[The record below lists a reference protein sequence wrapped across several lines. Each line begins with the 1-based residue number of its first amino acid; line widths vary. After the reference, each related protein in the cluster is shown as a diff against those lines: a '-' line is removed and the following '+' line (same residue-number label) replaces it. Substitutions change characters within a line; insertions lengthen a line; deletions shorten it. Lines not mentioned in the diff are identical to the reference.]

1 MSAPLRL
8 VQGSLEAPPAP
19 VVGFCGHCGQPP
31 EPDLPAGATRVCR
44 RCNLGLLLE
53 APAAVAPA
61 PGDAFLVVDGRLA
74 VCGVSRE
81 AEELLAVEETHAVNR
96 HVTEFLV
103 PAGTGATR
111 PEPRLAQI
119 VAAAGGA
126 DEPRTVVVRPSGTF
140 GVRYWARVGACGPS
154 PAALLVLGR

>member
-1 MSAPLRL
+1 MSKPLRL
-8 VQGSLEAPPAP
+8 VPGAREAPVAP
-19 VVGFCGHCGQPP
+19 RTGFCGHCGLPP
-31 EPDLPAGATRVCR
+31 EPSVPAGATRVCR

-53 APAAVAPA
+53 ASVAVAPA
-61 PGDAFLVVDGRLA
+61 PGDPFLVVDGRLA

-81 AEELLAVEETHAVNR
+81 AEELLAVEETDAVNR
-96 HVTEFLV
+96 HVAEFLV
-103 PAGTGATR
+103 PAGTGDTR
-111 PEPRLAQI
+111 PEPLLAQI

-126 DEPRTVVVRPSGTF
+126 DEPRTVVVCPTGTF